1 MLGGRAIAI
10 FSRLLPPRPS
20 DYTSGI
26 DARVWHDRN
35 SDRLRGI
42 GRACSVDGSRCHD
55 QPHET
60 TPADPMT
67 EYIEALATR
76 PELAGRKDEIPGLA
90 RAQLDPW
97 RGFDQPPSDVAGR
110 ETPGGGDRF
119 GGIARPAS
127 NMIASSRSKGP
138 IGGTRAAEDFGRV
151 CDQMSLKLRRR
162 PPVRRRRP

>member
-1 MLGGRAIAI
+1 MTEILIVCGALGALVAWMAVDAMINRTK
-10 FSRLLPPRPS
+10 RRQPPR
-20 DYTSGI
+20 
-26 DARVWHDRN
+26 
-35 SDRLRGI
+35 
-42 GRACSVDGSRCHD
+42 
-55 QPHET
+55 
-60 TPADPMT
+60 ADPMT